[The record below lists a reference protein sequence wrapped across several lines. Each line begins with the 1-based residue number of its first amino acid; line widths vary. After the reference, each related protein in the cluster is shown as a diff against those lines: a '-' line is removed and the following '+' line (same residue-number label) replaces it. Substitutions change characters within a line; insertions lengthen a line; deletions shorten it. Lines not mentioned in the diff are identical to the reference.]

1 METRSPCL
9 SRACASWLCPIRPKQ
24 RGSRLYPG
32 NGRRELT
39 MSGSVP
45 KSEGYQKQPEQSGWD
60 EARDQP
66 VLEVVDWWYG
76 LHERMCHE
84 LQLRGHMDP
93 RKGASPAAPDAL
105 QCSSFDRERVWGA
118 LLHTTAALCAI
129 PRPDGRAC
137 PAKKAGEGAPSS
149 ISWRRYRSMH
159 ILHRSSWT
167 PVPGYA
173 LSAGHKLGYGS
184 AESDL
189 RHLLFS
195 NFAPP

>member
-1 METRSPCL
+1 
-9 SRACASWLCPIRPKQ
+9 
-24 RGSRLYPG
+24 
-32 NGRRELT
+32 
-39 MSGSVP
+39 VP
-45 KSEGYQKQPEQSGWD
+45 KLKGYQKQPEQSGWD

-93 RKGASPAAPDAL
+93 RKGASPATPDAL
-105 QCSSFDRERVWGA
+105 QCSSFDRERVWWA

-137 PAKKAGEGAPSS
+137 PVKKASEGAPSS

-159 ILHRSSWT
+159 ILHRSFWT
-167 PVPGYA
+167 PVPWLCSFRRSQAGLWKRGIRPS
-173 LSAGHKLGYGS
+173 LSPFLQLRAAVARCDVVMANLLGRNSHTPPSPHEGIRIRRLAS
-184 AESDL
+184 FRDG
-189 RHLLFS
+189 
-195 NFAPP
+195 FA